1 MPFFHNANHDAI
13 IECVP
18 TCRPDAGEPT
28 YPPIRFSDHYFGKQS
43 RAETM
48 QLDVDEEQ

>member
-18 TCRPDAGEPT
+18 TCRPDEGEPT

-48 QLDVDEEQ
+48 KLDVGKEQ